1 MELVCK
7 AFNDLTVQELYEILK
22 LRVDVFVVEQ
32 NCPYEELDNRDLKAM
47 HIYLKDEDGII
58 GYLRV
63 MDRGIQFEDAVAIG
77 RVVVKKRRQGF
88 GTKLLEAG
96 IRYAIEQ
103 MNAHCIR
110 LEAQTYAVK
119 LYENAGFS
127 ICSEPFLEDGIPH
140 VQMVMELKK

>member
-96 IRYAIEQ
+96 IRCAAEQ
-103 MNAHCIR
+103 MNAHRIR